1 VNPRIGSDL
10 QYGRVVEEEQTAEV
24 VKNHAGGTRMG
35 IGVLISKEAPSAVPP
50 GSNPVRGARP
60 RNPGTNRGRGAARLW
75 ESDSSIGTMEGR
87 SLDNPKRGNPALRP
101 GRKDRNASDCW
112 RQGQEGRASHYE
124 SHGERTGRRS
134 SRTGSRRRGP
144 RSRRAAVNGQGAAT
158 STGVLP
164 PAGGT

>member
-1 VNPRIGSDL
+1 VNPRIGSGL
-10 QYGRVVEEEQTAEV
+10 QYGREVEEEQTVEV
-24 VKNHAGGTRMG
+24 VRNHADGTRMG
-35 IGVLISKEAPSAVPP
+35 IGVLISKEANASRK
-50 GSNPVRGARP
+50 RGA
-60 RNPGTNRGRGAARLW
+60 GRLR

-112 RQGQEGRASHYE
+112 RQGQEGRANHYE

-134 SRTGSRRRGP
+134 SRAGLRKRSP

>member
-1 VNPRIGSDL
+1 VNPRIGSGL
-10 QYGRVVEEEQTAEV
+10 QYGREVEEEQTVEV
-24 VKNHAGGTRMG
+24 VRNHEDGTRMG
-35 IGVLISKEAPSAVPP
+35 IGVLISKEANASRK
-50 GSNPVRGARP
+50 RGA
-60 RNPGTNRGRGAARLW
+60 GRLR

-124 SHGERTGRRS
+124 SAGKRTGRRS
-134 SRTGSRRRGP
+134 SRIGSRQRAP

-164 PAGGT
+164 PADGI